1 MRYIQT
7 FNERFDNKYGMLSYQ
22 VRFYPD
28 NPEKS
33 FTVDFALVRRK
44 RTVRMRRFQSLPDL
58 KPVAV
63 LDIVVVDRRGASPFD
78 VYLLDKVV
86 EQQGK
91 YGITI
96 ERREEYYRV
105 NDVFVVMSYPVRK
118 CLENDYLLLING
130 CKVSIPKPK
139 FLSISYEYDSRWLKH
154 KLEQS
159 KKLERI
165 LNGKGD
171 LEYLRA
177 IYPKLVYIDPEVQR
191 ELESKEV
198 VRV

>member
-1 MRYIQT
+1 MRYIEA
-7 FNERFDNKYGMLSYQ
+7 FNGRFDNKYGILSYQ

-44 RTVRMRRFQSLPDL
+44 RTARMRRFQSLPDL

-63 LDIVVVDRRGASPFD
+63 FDVVVVDRRGASPFD

-118 CLENDYLLLING
+118 RLENDYLLLING

-139 FLSISYEYDSRWLKH
+139 LLSISYEYASHWLKH
-154 KLEQS
+154 KLGQS

-165 LNGKGD
+165 LNGEGD

-191 ELESKEV
+191 ELEGKEV